1 MFESLGNRFDVIFKG
16 LKKSGSID
24 ESSLD
29 AALRDIRRALLEA
42 DVALPVAKS
51 FIEKV
56 KKESLGKE
64 ILRSITPAQMITK
77 IVNDELIMALGSDSS
92 ELKVNESGNS
102 IYLFAGLQGSG
113 KTTTVG
119 KIGNYLKEKKNKK
132 VLLISLDTSRPAAFD
147 QLKKLSEQINVS
159 ILPKVDDQ
167 LPIDIAKRALQFAQL
182 QEIDCLLFDTAGRI
196 NIDQTLMNELNQLE
210 KEISPTETL
219 LVLDSLTGQEAVNVA
234 TDFSKTITVTGTIL
248 TRVDGDARGGAALSM
263 KYATNCP
270 IKFMGMGEQMDAIEV
285 FHPERIANRILGM
298 GDIVTLVEKATE
310 TIKEEDAE
318 KMAEKLKK
326 GEFDLDDLLSQI
338 RQMKKMGGIS
348 NLMKFIP
355 GLKNMKDKIPQQENP
370 ENSIIKQEA
379 IILSMTKYERNK
391 PKIINGSRKK
401 RIAAGSGTSIS
412 DINKILKQHRKMS
425 DMMKK
430 LSKKGM
436 GSIDPNMLG
445 GQLGAGI
452 PNDFFKNKF

>member
-1 MFESLGNRFDVIFKG
+1 MFESLSNRFDVIFKG
-16 LKKSGSID
+16 LKKTGSID

-42 DVALPVAKS
+42 DVALPVAKD

-147 QLKKLSEQINVS
+147 QLKKLSEQINVT

-196 NIDQTLMNELNQLE
+196 NIDQSLMNELNQLE

-270 IKFMGMGEQMDAIEV
+270 IKFMGVGEQIDDLEV

-298 GDIVTLVEKATE
+298 GDIVSLVEKASE
-310 TIKEEDAE
+310 TIDHEKAEEIAN
-318 KMAEKLKK
+318 KIQK
-326 GEFDLDDLLSQI
+326 GEFDLNDLLSQI
-338 RQMKKMGGIS
+338 SQMKKMGGLSSI
-348 NLMKFIP
+348 MKFIP
-355 GLKNMKDKIPQQENP
+355 GLKNLGDIQNNANMNED
-370 ENSIIKQEA
+370 SIKRQEA
-379 IILSMTKYERNK
+379 IILSMTPYERTK

-401 RIAAGSGTSIS
+401 RIAKGSGTVVS
-412 DINKILKQHRKMS
+412 DINKVLKQHRKMA

-430 LSKKGM
+430 LSKKGLQNIYPM
-436 GSIDPNMLG
+436 DIGN
-445 GQLGAGI
+445 QLGNGI
-452 PNDFFKNKF
+452 NKNFLK

>member
-16 LKKSGSID
+16 LKKTGSID

-29 AALRDIRRALLEA
+29 TALRDIRRALLEA
-42 DVALPVAKS
+42 DVALPVAKD

-77 IVNDELIMALGSDSS
+77 IVNDELIMALGSEFS

-147 QLKKLSEQINVS
+147 QLKKLSEQINVT

-196 NIDQTLMNELNQLE
+196 NIDQSLMNELNQLE

-298 GDIVTLVEKATE
+298 GDIVTLVEKASE

-355 GLKNMKDKIPQQENP
+355 GLKNMKDKIPQQENS
-370 ENSIIKQEA
+370 EKTC
-379 IILSMTKYERNK
+379 L
-391 PKIINGSRKK
+391 
-401 RIAAGSGTSIS
+401 
-412 DINKILKQHRKMS
+412 
-425 DMMKK
+425 
-430 LSKKGM
+430 
-436 GSIDPNMLG
+436 
-445 GQLGAGI
+445 
-452 PNDFFKNKF
+452 

>member
-1 MFESLGNRFDVIFKG
+1 MFESLSNRFDVIFKG
-16 LKKSGSID
+16 LKKTGSID
-24 ESSLD
+24 ENSLD

-56 KKESLGKE
+56 KKESIGKE

-159 ILPKVDDQ
+159 ILPKVEDQ

-298 GDIVTLVEKATE
+298 GDIVTLVEKASE

-355 GLKNMKDKIPQQENP
+355 GLKNMKDKIPQQDNP

-445 GQLGAGI
+445 GQSGAGI